1 MALNAKQLE
10 IIAYL
15 TAEASTLKEALDVC
29 NVAKSTYYDWKRKPE
44 FNETLKEFQEAKKQA
59 EIDFIKDS
67 VDKYLERIDRLSDKS
82 ANDMVKLQASNKML
96 EIAGLG
102 VDNEGNNKKDES
114 GYKNFLKDMLK
125 VKKKSG

>member
-10 IIAYL
+10 LIAYL
-15 TAEASTLKEALDVC
+15 TAEAKTLQEALTHC
-29 NVAKSTYYDWKRKPE
+29 NVPKSTYYDWKRKPE
-44 FNETLKEFQEAKKQA
+44 FNEVLKEFQDAKKHA
-59 EIDFIKDS
+59 EIDFVKDS
-67 VDKYLERIDRLSDKS
+67 VDKYLKRIDRLSDKS

-102 VDNEGNNKKDES
+102 VQDEGNNKKDES

-125 VKKKSG
+125 VKKKN